1 MKHQKRG
8 IIAIQLPY
16 KKFYF
21 CLFYFAFFLACVL
34 LNNFNYTVKTKI
46 FFAVSAPSAALC
58 TFAVYYTQMGSPF
71 HYSEFLPFSLY
82 CLSMN
87 GKKMSE
93 VVSASSPHTHIV
105 PQQPDFAVPGKTVTL
120 PALAWSILSCNEI
133 LSKLTAKL

>member
-8 IIAIQLPY
+8 IITIQLTH
-16 KKFYF
+16 KNFYF
-21 CLFYFAFFLACVL
+21 CLFYFAFFWLVHYWIIL
-34 LNNFNYTVKTKI
+34 IIQWKQR
-46 FFAVSAPSAALC
+46 FFFTVSAPSPALC
-58 TFAVYYTQMGSPF
+58 NFAVYYTQMGSPF

-82 CLSMN
+82 CLSTN
-87 GKKMSE
+87 RKKTSE

-120 PALAWSILSCNEI
+120 PALAWSILCSNEI